1 VKDKKSHYNLVENY
15 FKKNILKKKGY
26 YDKPL
31 PRVYGTCTLIL
42 DEITHNNHEIKKL
55 IDVGCG
61 VGTFTLELEKNF
73 PQISEIVGMDFLK
86 EVVATAKEKARQ
98 LNKVTFVEGNILDIP
113 FENRTFD
120 VTVCTNLIH
129 HIHRD
134 DFKKAIEELAR
145 ITDKYLLLE
154 IVNKKCI
161 LDFWYTYITIPIF
174 YKDLPVNTNSIS
186 DVNDIINAHGFKLQ
200 TARGVFPINRLCR
213 QLILVYKR
221 VDINEK

>member
-1 VKDKKSHYNLVENY
+1 MKDKKVHYNLVESYFRKNI
-15 FKKNILKKKGY
+15 FKKEGY

-31 PRVYGTCTLIL
+31 HRVYRKCTLLL
-42 DEITHNNHEIKKL
+42 DEITHNNEIKKL

-61 VGTFTLELEKNF
+61 VGTFTLEIKKNF
-73 PQISEIVGMDFLK
+73 PQINEIVGMDFLK
-86 EVVATAKEKARQ
+86 EVIATAKEKAKEH
-98 LNKVTFVEGNILDIP
+98 NKVTFLEGNILDIP
-113 FENRTFD
+113 FENRAFD

-129 HIHRD
+129 HIYRD

-145 ITDKYLLLE
+145 ITDKYLILE
-154 IVNKKCI
+154 IVNRNNI
-161 LDFWYTYITIPIF
+161 FDFWYTYITIPIF

-186 DVNDIINAHGFKLQ
+186 DVNDIINAHGFKLEK
-200 TARGVFPINRLCR
+200 ARGVFPINRLCR